1 MLGVEKKYANPS
13 RAVSTSTLRCLAGY
27 FELVALYFSA
37 EAILFV
43 IIYGKRNF
51 SIVATN
57 IFLDKTSNMVFFD

>member
-43 IIYGKRNF
+43 IIYEKRNF
-51 SIVATN
+51 SVVTIN
-57 IFLDKTSNMVFFD
+57 ISLDKDFNMVFFD

>member
-43 IIYGKRNF
+43 IIYGKRNY
-51 SIVATN
+51 SIGAIN
-57 IFLDKTSNMVFFD
+57 IFLVETSNMAFSD